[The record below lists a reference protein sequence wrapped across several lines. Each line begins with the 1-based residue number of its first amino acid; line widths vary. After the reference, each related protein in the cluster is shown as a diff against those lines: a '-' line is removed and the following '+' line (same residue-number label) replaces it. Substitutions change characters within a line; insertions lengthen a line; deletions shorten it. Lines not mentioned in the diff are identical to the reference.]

1 MLDKITYLETKT
13 EKYPMAFTLNV
24 MEALQEKY
32 GNLNKWAN
40 LAQNSEE
47 PDIKALKFFMTEAI
61 NEGIEIEN
69 DLRFRADGGRKSG
82 NANRKNQGAMRSAT
96 SEYGDYD
103 FDREIHTEPVTP
115 KQVGRILT
123 EVGFSNLT
131 EKIEAVVSGSVQT
144 RESSKNAL
152 PTKNQTEK

>member
-24 MEALQEKY
+24 IEALQEKY
-32 GNLNKWAN
+32 GNLNEWTN

-69 DLRFRADGGRKSG
+69 EKRGEKRKLL
-82 NANRKNQGAMRSAT
+82 T
-96 SEYGDYD
+96 
-103 FDREIHTEPVTP
+103 H

-123 EVGFSNLT
+123 EVGFTTLT
-131 EKIEAVVSGSVQT
+131 DKIRDTVSESVQIDD
-144 RESSKNAL
+144 SSKNAL

>member
-1 MLDKITYLETKT
+1 MIDKINYLETKD

-32 GNLNKWAN
+32 GNLNKWTN

-47 PDIKALKFFMTEAI
+47 PDIKALKFFMAEAI

-69 DLRFRADGGRKSG
+69 EKHGEKRTLL
-82 NANRKNQGAMRSAT
+82 N
-96 SEYGDYD
+96 
-103 FDREIHTEPVTP
+103 H

-144 RESSKNAL
+144 DDTSKNAL
-152 PTKNQTEK
+152 STKNQMEN

>member
-1 MLDKITYLETKT
+1 MIDKINYLETKT
-13 EKYPMAFTLNV
+13 EKYPIAFTLNV

-40 LAQNSEE
+40 LTQESEE

-69 DLRFRADGGRKSG
+69 EKHREKRKLL
-82 NANRKNQGAMRSAT
+82 T
-96 SEYGDYD
+96 S
-103 FDREIHTEPVTP
+103 

-131 EKIEAVVSGSVQT
+131 EKIEAVVSESVQT
-144 RESSKNAL
+144 GDTSKNAL
-152 PTKNQTEK
+152 HTKNQTEK